1 MSKVLIT
8 RSKLDGLATTIAAKS
23 GATLPLTI
31 AQMDAAVEGIETGGN
46 VFVVTL
52 SYNRQTEMWEPDCT
66 YAEVAAAYQAGKELV
81 AEGPTIDDM
90 VAADCVWNTD
100 QSVLYY
106 MVYFLSSS
114 IQWACRVYSLSSS
127 GINLVWDDSISVPT
141 LQSKS
146 ATPTE
151 SAQTITPDSGYDGL
165 SSVSVGA
172 ISSTYVGSGITRRS
186 STDLTASGATVTV
199 PAGYYSAQASK
210 AVASGSAGTPTA
222 TKGTVSNH
230 AVSVTPSVTN
240 TTGYITG
247 GTNTGT
253 AVSVSASEL
262 VSGTLSITSSGTHD
276 VTNYA
281 SASVAAGGATAS
293 ATKGSV
299 SNHSVTVTPSVTR
312 TAGYVT
318 AGSSNGTAV
327 TVSASELVS
336 GTYTVDSSG
345 TKDVTNYASASVAAG
360 SATASATK
368 GSVSNHSVSVTPSVT
383 RTAGWV
389 SAGTASGTAV
399 TVSASELVSGSET
412 KTENGTYDVT
422 NLASLI
428 VDVNGSSSSYT
439 RTVVAPQQT
448 VTVSS
453 STYSADNVTMT
464 TTLVVGDY
472 YIVTLDGTEYV
483 STCGANWAGE
493 TYLGDSSMLWFDGS
507 GDGST
512 YTCPFAFERIA
523 WNTGGS
529 LHATSGSHTIKVEHL
544 EFIDGPLNLIT
555 KSITSNGTY
564 SASSD
569 NADGYSQVTVN
580 VSGGGGTYQA
590 KTNISPTTSSQTIT
604 PDSGYDALSSVQ
616 INAMPSGTAGTPSA
630 TKGSV
635 SNHSVSVTPSVT
647 NTTGYIT
654 GGTKTGTA
662 VTVSASELVSG
673 NKAITQNGNNIDV
686 TDYATVSVNVSG
698 SSKNVQVAQSTTR
711 VANTAYTKAASLTCS
726 TSGKYDVYWDC
737 FRSTTSGT
745 SGSQLYI
752 GGSAYGSANTTFSSN
767 IHAQS
772 NHLTNVQINANQEV
786 AVYVRSRA
794 TNYYAYC
801 GQLTIVQTA

>member
-23 GATLPLTI
+23 GATLPLTV
-31 AQMDAAVEGIETGGN
+31 AQMDAAVE
-46 VFVVTL
+46 
-52 SYNRQTEMWEPDCT
+52 
-66 YAEVAAAYQAGKELV
+66 
-81 AEGPTIDDM
+81 
-90 VAADCVWNTD
+90 
-100 QSVLYY
+100 
-106 MVYFLSSS
+106 S
-114 IQWACRVYSLSSS
+114 IAPS
-127 GINLVWDDSISVPT
+127 

-151 SAQTITPDSGYDGL
+151 SAQTIAADSGYDGL

-172 ISSTYVGSGITRRS
+172 ISSTYVGSGIDQRD

-199 PAGYYSAQASK
+199 PAGYYAEQASK

-230 AVSVTPSVTN
+230 AISVTPSVTN
-240 TTGYITG
+240 TAGYIEG
-247 GTNTGT
+247 GTKTGT

-262 VSGTLSITSSGTHD
+262 VSGTLSITSSGTKD
-276 VTNYA
+276 VTDYA

-293 ATKGSV
+293 ATKGTV

-422 NLASLI
+422 NLASLV
-428 VDVNGSSSSYT
+428 VDVDGYT
-439 RTVVAPQQT
+439 LTTVCPQQT
-448 VTVSS
+448 ITPNSDRIAYPVGSFDYEVGEFYLVTFDGVEYVTSCALCWETNHVIGDTRVIWNDVVTVAPFCAITTS
-453 STYSADNVTMT
+453 VTDKEVYCRDT
-464 TTLVVGDY
+464 
-472 YIVTLDGTEYV
+472 
-483 STCGANWAGE
+483 
-493 TYLGDSSMLWFDGS
+493 
-507 GDGST
+507 
-512 YTCPFAFERIA
+512 
-523 WNTGGS
+523 NT
-529 LHATSGSHTIKVEHL
+529 HTIKVEHL
-544 EFIDGPLNLIT
+544 ELVSPTVLTT
-555 KSITSNGTY
+555 KTITSNGTY
-564 SASSD
+564 SASDDS
-569 NADGYSQVTVN
+569 ADGYSSVTVN
-580 VSGGGGTYQA
+580 VSGGGSPTLQS
-590 KTNISPTTSSQTIT
+590 KTATPTTSQQVIQ
-604 PDSGYDALSSVQ
+604 PDNGYDGLSQ
-616 INAMPSGTAGTPSA
+616 
-630 TKGSV
+630 
-635 SNHSVSVTPSVT
+635 
-647 NTTGYIT
+647 
-654 GGTKTGTA
+654 
-662 VTVSASELVSG
+662 VTVNAIPSQYIVPSG
-673 NKAITQNGNNIDV
+673 NKAITANGNNIDV
-686 TDYATVSVNVSG
+686 AEYATVSVNVSG

-711 VANTAYTKAASLTCS
+711 VANTAYTKTASLTCS
-726 TSGKYDVYWDC
+726 VSGKYDVYWDC

-752 GGSAYGSANTTFSSN
+752 GGSAYGSANTTFSN
-767 IHAQS
+767 HAQN

>member
-31 AQMDAAVEGIETGGN
+31 AQMDAAVE
-46 VFVVTL
+46 
-52 SYNRQTEMWEPDCT
+52 
-66 YAEVAAAYQAGKELV
+66 
-81 AEGPTIDDM
+81 
-90 VAADCVWNTD
+90 
-100 QSVLYY
+100 
-106 MVYFLSSS
+106 S
-114 IQWACRVYSLSSS
+114 IA
-127 GINLVWDDSISVPT
+127 PT

-151 SAQTITPDSGYDGL
+151 SAQTVTPDSGYDGL

-172 ISSTYVGSGITRRS
+172 ISSMYVGSGIDQRS

-199 PAGYYSAQASK
+199 PAGYYAEQASK

-240 TTGYITG
+240 GAGYIEG
-247 GTNTGT
+247 GTKTGT

-262 VSGTLSITSSGTHD
+262 VSGTLSITSSGTKD
-276 VTNYA
+276 VANYA

-293 ATKGSV
+293 ATKGTV

-428 VDVNGSSSSYT
+428 VDVDGYT
-439 RTVVAPQQT
+439 LTTVCPQQT
-448 VTVSS
+448 ITPNSDRIAYPVGSFDYEVGEFYLVTFDGVEYVTSCALCWETDHVIGDTRVIWGDAVTVAPFCAITTSLTDKEVYCRDT
-453 STYSADNVTMT
+453 ST
-464 TTLVVGDY
+464 
-472 YIVTLDGTEYV
+472 
-483 STCGANWAGE
+483 
-493 TYLGDSSMLWFDGS
+493 
-507 GDGST
+507 
-512 YTCPFAFERIA
+512 
-523 WNTGGS
+523 
-529 LHATSGSHTIKVEHL
+529 HTIKVEHL
-544 EFIDGPLNLIT
+544 ELGTPAATLTT

-564 SASSD
+564 TASSD
-569 NADGYSQVTVN
+569 NADGYSSVTVN
-580 VSGGGGTYQA
+580 VSGGGSPTLQS
-590 KTNISPTTSSQTIT
+590 KTATPTTSQQVIQ
-604 PDSGYDALSSVQ
+604 PDNGYDGLSQ
-616 INAMPSGTAGTPSA
+616 
-630 TKGSV
+630 
-635 SNHSVSVTPSVT
+635 
-647 NTTGYIT
+647 
-654 GGTKTGTA
+654 
-662 VTVSASELVSG
+662 VTVNAIPSQYIVPSG
-673 NKAITQNGNNIDV
+673 NKAITANGNNIDV
-686 TDYATVSVNVSG
+686 AEYATVSVNVSG
-698 SSKNVQVAQSTTR
+698 SSKNVQVAQSTSRATSS
-711 VANTAYTKAASLTCS
+711 TYTSVCSLTCS
-726 TSGKYDVYWDC
+726 TAGTYDVYWDC
-737 FRSTTSGT
+737 FRSSTGGT

-752 GGSAYGSANTTFSSN
+752 GGSSYGTANTTFTN
-767 IHAQS
+767 HAQT
-772 NHLTNVQINANQEV
+772 NHLTGVTLAKNQTV
-786 AVYVRSRA
+786 AVYARSRGS
-794 TNYYAYC
+794 NYYAYC